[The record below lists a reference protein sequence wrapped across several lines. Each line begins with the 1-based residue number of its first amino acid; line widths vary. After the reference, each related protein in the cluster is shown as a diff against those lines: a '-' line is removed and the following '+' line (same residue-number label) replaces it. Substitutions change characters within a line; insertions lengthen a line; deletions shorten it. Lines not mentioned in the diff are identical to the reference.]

1 MTSTE
6 NIINFPKGMK
16 AYREYEVEMSDG
28 AKVSLAFTLDDF
40 NADTAAARLAHEH
53 NALAFGLVSI
63 LKWPDA
69 PEQPLVWM
77 VDTTHL
83 YLAAESGDQPI
94 SDELQDA
101 VELYLRL
108 FFIQMVPIAPELE
121 SSELGTLEPAAND
134 NRTLH

>member
-1 MTSTE
+1 
-6 NIINFPKGMK
+6 
-16 AYREYEVEMSDG
+16 
-28 AKVSLAFTLDDF
+28 
-40 NADTAAARLAHEH
+40 
-53 NALAFGLVSI
+53 
-63 LKWPDA
+63 
-69 PEQPLVWM
+69 M